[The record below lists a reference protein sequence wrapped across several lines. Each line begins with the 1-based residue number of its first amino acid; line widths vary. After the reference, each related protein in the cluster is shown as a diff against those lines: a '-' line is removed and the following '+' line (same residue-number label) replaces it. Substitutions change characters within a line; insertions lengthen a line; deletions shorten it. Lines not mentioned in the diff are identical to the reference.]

1 MKATR
6 LDIVFDTCVDQEEEY
21 EIINKKIHALFGDD
35 AITDWRDE
43 KTVEITIFRHDVGIS
58 TPRSTNDTR
67 RTPTHRRCCIEPSLR
82 QVP

>member
-1 MKATR
+1 VDTFGHFTRYNIGGYNMKATR

-58 TPRSTNDTR
+58 TPR
-67 RTPTHRRCCIEPSLR
+67 PWILEEYK
-82 QVP
+82 